1 MDAPIVTELIQENCT
16 TKQIKVEL
24 LKVLETKHRE
34 QLLANYD
41 VLINKLGGIGASEKT
56 AKFIVKELR

>member
-1 MDAPIVTELIQENCT
+1 MDAPIVSELIQEDCT
-16 TKQIKVEL
+16 TNRIKEEL
-24 LKVLETKHRE
+24 LKILESKHRT
-34 QLLANYD
+34 QLVANYD